1 MADIV
6 ISGAGGFIGRH
17 LGDTMT
23 AAGLA
28 TTSYRAFRDGSET
41 AETFIHCA
49 NIHADPRENAAF
61 TADVLATVGGRVK
74 RFVQLQSFATLHGIG
89 RLDAKRFNFGK
100 SPLVMAP
107 YGLGKLLQEQAICRE
122 AARHPA
128 LAIRLLYLPVVL
140 GDGGS
145 WSRVLDQARRCGVVL
160 PPLMS
165 GAARVNYIEVGDI
178 ARHLLGTQHDTA
190 SGIARTIL
198 NRPDSANLVWEA
210 FFAGAT
216 VTHDGSPKAIVKLAV
231 TGAALCAYRLKS
243 ALMPVK
249 IAPGAIDRRPPHP
262 PTQQAPEPGAQP
274 VRFTGL
280 IQHIVRTQPYL
291 PAQPTAR
298 NDLFTLSGI
307 PTKP

>member
-17 LGDTMT
+17 LSDTMS

-28 TTSYRAFRDGSET
+28 TTGYRAFRDGSET
-41 AETFIHCA
+41 ADTFIHCA

-61 TADVLATVGGRVK
+61 TADVLATVGNRVK
-74 RFVQLQSFATLHGIG
+74 RFVQLQSFATLHGLG
-89 RLDAKRFNFGK
+89 RLDARRVNFGK
-100 SPLVMAP
+100 SPLLMAP
-107 YGLGKLLQEQAICRE
+107 YGLGKLLQEQAICQE
-122 AARHPA
+122 AGRYPA

-145 WSRVLDQARRCGVVL
+145 WSRVLGQARRNGVTL

-165 GAARVNYIEVGDI
+165 GAARVNYIEVGDVS
-178 ARHLLGTQHDTA
+178 RHLLDTRGDMA
-190 SGIARTIL
+190 PGIARAIL

-216 VTHDGSPKAIVKLAV
+216 VTHDGSPKSIVKLTV

-243 ALMPVK
+243 ALMPAK
-249 IAPGAIDRRPPHP
+249 IAPGVIDRRPPHASTP
-262 PTQQAPEPGAQP
+262 QPAPEPAAQP

-291 PAQPTAR
+291 PA
-298 NDLFTLSGI
+298 
-307 PTKP
+307 

>member
-1 MADIV
+1 MVDIV

-17 LGDTMT
+17 LSEAMS
-23 AAGLA
+23 AAGLT
-28 TTSYRAFRDGSET
+28 TTSYRAFRDGGET
-41 AETFIHCA
+41 ADTFIHCA

-61 TADVLATVGGRVK
+61 TADVLATVGNRVK
-74 RFVQLQSFATLHGIG
+74 RFVQLQSFATLHGLG
-89 RLDAKRFNFGK
+89 GLDAKRFNFGK

-107 YGLGKLLQEQAICRE
+107 YGLGKLLQEQAICHE

-145 WSRVLDQARRCGVVL
+145 WSRVRDQARRCGVVL

-165 GAARVNYIEVGDI
+165 GAARVNYIEVGDV
-178 ARHLLGTQHDTA
+178 ARHLLDTRGDMA
-190 SGIARTIL
+190 PGIARTIL

-216 VTHDGSPKAIVKLAV
+216 VTHDASPKSIVKLAV
-231 TGAALCAYRLKS
+231 TGAALCAYRLKG
-243 ALMPVK
+243 ALMPAR
-249 IAPGAIDRRPPHP
+249 IASGAIDRRPPHAS
-262 PTQQAPEPGAQP
+262 APQPASEPAAQP

-291 PAQPTAR
+291 PA
-298 NDLFTLSGI
+298 
-307 PTKP
+307 